1 MKLSAATERNA
12 VTEKLRMEGGVVD
25 CLFRK
30 FVHCRDWT
38 KSGVEICSK
47 EIKTQQLDW
56 MTNEYALLIFRKNIL
71 VKEFCN
77 YPGWLETKVDS
88 EASG

>member
-1 MKLSAATERNA
+1 MKLSAATESSV
-12 VTEKLRMEGGVVD
+12 VTEKLRMKAGVAD
-25 CLFRK
+25 CRFRK
-30 FVHCRDWT
+30 FIHCREWT
-38 KSGVEICSK
+38 KSGVEMCSK

-56 MTNEYALLIFRKNIL
+56 MTHEYALLIFRKTIL

-77 YPGWLETKVDS
+77 YPEWLETKVDP